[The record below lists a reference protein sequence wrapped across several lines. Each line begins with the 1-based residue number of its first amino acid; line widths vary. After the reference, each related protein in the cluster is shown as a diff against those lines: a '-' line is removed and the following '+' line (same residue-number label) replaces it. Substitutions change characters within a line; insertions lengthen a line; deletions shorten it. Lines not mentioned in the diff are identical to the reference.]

1 MLNKMIFASLV
12 IAFVLVSAG
21 KTEAVE
27 YNRWGFKFGSNYA
40 DVKGGKYQGE
50 DIDSSPKQGITF
62 GIWSS
67 FRFNQRLS
75 LQPELIFSQKGYYYH
90 ASSYNIY
97 SGLIGYG
104 RFDKQYAYFDLPLL
118 LKYRIP
124 LLNWLALDTFAGPRL
139 SIFIYEYHTHSD
151 SAPDGTQW
159 ALINEGS
166 FAKTNYGFTAG
177 AGFKIYHFKI
187 EARYSYDL
195 NDYSSKTNLK
205 HSVFSIMF
213 AL

>member
-75 LQPELIFSQKGYYYH
+75 LQPELIFSQ
-90 ASSYNIY
+90 
-97 SGLIGYG
+97 
-104 RFDKQYAYFDLPLL
+104 
-118 LKYRIP
+118 
-124 LLNWLALDTFAGPRL
+124 
-139 SIFIYEYHTHSD
+139 
-151 SAPDGTQW
+151 
-159 ALINEGS
+159 
-166 FAKTNYGFTAG
+166 
-177 AGFKIYHFKI
+177 
-187 EARYSYDL
+187 
-195 NDYSSKTNLK
+195 
-205 HSVFSIMF
+205 
-213 AL
+213 